1 MKLLPWGT
9 RQKLSNEEF
18 FNRKIELSNIKNQLY
33 STVESNPPEMLL
45 TGVRGVGKTVF
56 LNKIKAD
63 LTDEGYLVILIDFS
77 TAEAYQRKKLSVK
90 GIIQHYYD
98 ELVTQATEKNI
109 YNIQNRIKKYFTT
122 HNFKVKDYKTIERI
136 PLPII
141 GSEDDLRHLTKFVL
155 NLPQKIYEDNPD
167 KIKGVIVII
176 DEFQIIK
183 EMDDY
188 LDSFLWVFRGHIQ
201 NHNNVAYMLSGSM
214 SLNDPF
220 IQDVAGQKGV
230 FGGRML
236 THYLYPFNKETTK
249 TYLREK
255 APQYIFTEESFD
267 RFYKC
272 TKGVP
277 YYINTLANH
286 LPQNITLTPE
296 DVIETFDNN
305 LFSMIKSLIAI
316 WINLSNM
323 EKDIIIAL
331 IEQPLQRKDIANKLN
346 VESGTLSKY
355 LTKLIQL
362 DLISNNQGTY
372 SIHEDMLKRWLKM
385 EYEDKK
391 VYPYRF

>member
-9 RQKLSNEEF
+9 RQKLSDEEF

-33 STVESNPPEMLL
+33 CTEESNPPEIFL

-56 LNKIKAD
+56 LNKIKND
-63 LTDEGYLVILIDFS
+63 LTNDGYLVILIDFS
-77 TAEAYQRKKLSVK
+77 TADAYQRKKLSVN

-98 ELVTQATEKNI
+98 EIVTQASEENI
-109 YNIQNRIKKYFTT
+109 YNIQNRIKKFFTT
-122 HNFKVKDYKTIERI
+122 HNFKIKDYKSIEKI
-136 PLPII
+136 PIPII
-141 GSEDDLRHLTKFVL
+141 GSEEDLRHLTKFVL
-155 NLPQKIYEDNPD
+155 NLPQKIYEDNQD
-167 KIKGVIVII
+167 KLKGVILII

-183 EMDDY
+183 EIDDY
-188 LDSFLWVFRGHIQ
+188 LNSFLWLFRGYIQ
-201 NHNNVAYMLSGSM
+201 NHNNVAYILSGSM

-220 IQDVAGQKGV
+220 IQDVAGQNGV

-249 TYLREK
+249 NYMKEK
-255 APQYIFTEESFD
+255 ASQYIFTEESFE

-286 LPQNITLTPE
+286 LPQNVELTPE
-296 DVIETFDNN
+296 DVVNTFDNN
-305 LFSMIKSLIAI
+305 LFAMIKYIVSV

-323 EKDIIIAL
+323 EKDIIIEL
-331 IEQPLQRKDIANKLN
+331 IKEPLQRKDLADKLG

-355 LTKLIQL
+355 LRNLIQL

-372 SIHEDMLKRWLKM
+372 SIHEDLLKRWLKT
-385 EYEDKK
+385 EYQNKG

>member
-372 SIHEDMLKRWLKM
+372 SIHEDMLKRWLNM